1 MCRKQIVGSD
11 CVNLDVRLIAGL
23 GLWVTSDRQ
32 RPRLEPLTHYLFQ
45 AIMDLLRL
53 VKMFFSV
60 FLCVCAVFCFTANK
74 TNVLFW

>member
-32 RPRLEPLTHYLFQ
+32 WPRLEPLTHYLFQ
-45 AIMDLLRL
+45 AIMDLLTL
-53 VKMFFSV
+53 VKIVCFCV
-60 FLCVCAVFCFTANK
+60 CVCAVFCFTANK